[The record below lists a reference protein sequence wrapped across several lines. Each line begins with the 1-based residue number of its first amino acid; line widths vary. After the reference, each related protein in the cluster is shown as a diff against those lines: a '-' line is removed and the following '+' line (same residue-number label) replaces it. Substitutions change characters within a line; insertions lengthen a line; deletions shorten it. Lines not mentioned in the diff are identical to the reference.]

1 MMTVTTPS
9 VINTLTPMTEGVVNS
24 ATTGGVAVPNA
35 DFTNA
40 LNAQLTATTVAPAN
54 LTAAPILDESTLLAA
69 QTALLAATTNAQSP
83 ESAVNQTVAT
93 TNLTTQQPAALT
105 ESAPLATQT
114 LLTTQSISLPNTQTP
129 ELAMTSEDREIL
141 SNVTDTLKFIATGA
155 KLGDTLPEGQ
165 VIRLQNTNTS
175 TSLTQQTVQAAVQQS
190 VNATPVNTPA
200 AVLAQ
205 QAMSLQTGEVLSN
218 PQTQIQST
226 EVLTETVLLE
236 IQNKITTE
244 KPVVIT
250 TPAQTVQVEKI
261 VATTT
266 TPVQTVQAE
275 KTVVSATPAQTQTVQ
290 AENPVVN
297 TTLAQ
302 AQIVQ
307 TEKTIATP
315 TTPAQAQT
323 VQTEKTIV
331 SATPIQVQTV
341 QTEKP
346 VVSETPPQAQTV
358 QAEKTV
364 ATTTAQTVQSEEV
377 SAQAQTVQ
385 TEKPV
390 VSATPIQ
397 AQTVQTEKPVV
408 SATPIQ
414 AQTVQAEKTVVSATP
429 AQTQTVQT
437 EKVMRATPAQ
447 AQTVQVEKPVSE
459 IPVQSVAGEIPA
471 QRLQNESEKNA
482 LKTHEPAKKDDLP
495 LQNEESLVTQ
505 TLPTFVQ
512 NDVTQNKSTTAVEIA
527 ESPSNKNTE
536 VPENTPREE
545 LVLETSLPLTSMQAA
560 PIQAET
566 DVATFDVPSSSTPAE
581 EKPALTPAKNLLA
594 DALANRNNG
603 GDMAN
608 NSGDK
613 KGSDTPANSAA
624 LPTDSV
630 VKNALDNKQSL
641 DTKSFA
647 SLLSAEKSETARA
660 SATSTS
666 INDKAAPQV
675 ATAAVNKLAQD
686 MKADVPALTRP
697 LSHPNWNQEIGERII
712 WMNNRGISSAEIRMN
727 PQNMGPITVRIDVDA
742 EQQTSVSFT
751 AQNADVRT
759 ALEASIPRLR
769 EMLSSQNLN
778 LADVSVSQQSSTSAD
793 SNGSQRQNAQMA
805 ADASANG
812 QGNRQ
817 SNQDVDANGNPVR
830 QVGANGEEIA
840 VDELANAQVIEGN
853 GTNGLLSLFA

>member
-24 ATTGGVAVPNA
+24 ATTGAVTVPNA

-54 LTAAPILDESTLLAA
+54 LTAAPILDEATLLAA

-83 ESAVNQTVAT
+83 ESAVNQAVAT

-205 QAMSLQTGEVLSN
+205 QAMSLQTGEVLPN

-226 EVLTETVLLE
+226 EVLAETVLLE

-244 KPVVIT
+244 KPVVTT

-323 VQTEKTIV
+323 VQTEKPIV
-331 SATPIQVQTV
+331 SATPIQAQTV

-437 EKVMRATPAQ
+437 EKS
-447 AQTVQVEKPVSE
+447 VSE
-459 IPVQSVAGEIPA
+459 IPVQH
-471 QRLQNESEKNA
+471 LQNESEKNA
-482 LKTHEPAKKDDLP
+482 LKTNEPVKKEDLP
-495 LQNEESLVTQ
+495 LQNEESLLAQ
-505 TLPTFVQ
+505 TLPTLVQ
-512 NDVTQNKSTTAVEIA
+512 NEATQNKSTTAIETVDD
-527 ESPSNKNTE
+527 SLTKNTE
-536 VPENTPREE
+536 SQENSPREAE
-545 LVLETSLPLTSMQAA
+545 NSEPKPLVTTQAVPVQIET
-560 PIQAET
+560 ET
-566 DVATFDVPSSSTPAE
+566 VKFDAPAE

-594 DALANRNNG
+594 DVLANRNNG

-624 LPTDSV
+624 LPTDSA

-647 SLLSAEKSETARA
+647 SLLSAEKSETASA

-697 LSHPNWNQEIGERII
+697 LSHPAWNQEVGERII

-817 SNQDVDANGNPVR
+817 SNQEVDANGNPVR